1 MFHTS
6 CDELVRKVG
15 IYFDNKYFVLAS
27 PEKPNKKDLH
37 HKICTEKIF
46 ISFSDTSTHLRCFH
60 ISSVPHALVLRE
72 AIFNFIS
79 IFHSWDDK

>member
-46 ISFSDTSTHLRCFH
+46 ISFSDTSTHLTKMF
-60 ISSVPHALVLRE
+60 SY
-72 AIFNFIS
+72 FICS
-79 IFHSWDDK
+79 PRFGLERGNI